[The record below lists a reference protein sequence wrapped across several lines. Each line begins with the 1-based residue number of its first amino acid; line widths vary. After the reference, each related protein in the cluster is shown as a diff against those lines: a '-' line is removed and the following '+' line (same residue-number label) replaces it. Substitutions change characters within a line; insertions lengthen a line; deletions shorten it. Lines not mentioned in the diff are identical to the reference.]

1 MQKAFLSMGSN
12 LGDRRKNI
20 LDGLDYLK
28 IHAGQLLKISGWYE
42 TAPWGKP
49 DQPDFLNIAVSFST
63 KLDAE
68 AFHKI
73 CQEAEWYIH
82 PEKKKERW
90 GPRQLDI
97 DILYFDQE
105 IIRTDHLSI
114 PHPEIQN
121 RNFVLIPLMEIAP
134 YWVDPVSGMT
144 VEELFDACQDTGEVI
159 LAED

>member
-1 MQKAFLSMGSN
+1 MHKAFLSMGSN

-49 DQPDFLNIAVSFST
+49 DQPDFLNIAVSFAST
-63 KLDAE
+63 LGVED
-68 AFHKI
+68 FHKI
-73 CQEAEWYIH
+73 CQEAEWYVQ

-144 VEELFDACQDTGEVI
+144 VEELYDGCQDTGEVI